1 MNDCQIS
8 FSILVFLRRS
18 LFFFISHDLLV
29 ASKEIGEGKLH
40 APELLGDVQIQEIST
55 DGAYSTKLDS
65 RRVTNQRIVELLQR
79 YTKRQSP
86 FDTEF
91 SSELA
96 PDSNNAEPSP
106 AEVGI
111 EF

>member
-1 MNDCQIS
+1 LPNQLFDVF
-8 FSILVFLRRS
+8 FSNVVH
-18 LFFFISHDLLV
+18 LFFFISYDLLV

-40 APELLGDVQIQEIST
+40 APELLGDVQIREIST

-79 YTKRQSP
+79 YTKRQSV

-96 PDSNNAEPSP
+96 PDSNNADSSP
-106 AEVGI
+106 AEVGM
-111 EF
+111 